1 MRLVIFLIVTLV
13 GILGGVVL
21 YFSKKLK
28 LFVIGFILLLISL
41 ISGFSI
47 VNKWS
52 SDYKVA
58 KQSIYVKNLGDLS
71 STYKNVVSNIDEEH
85 PFCDIYDIVDFT
97 YGCEL
102 SGLQRIKSYFYLDSN
117 LVSYS
122 VTSNTGL
129 LELSGSDILQ
139 VSDTNAVPTYRGGT
153 YYVTSWYIRYNDI
166 LYKIN
171 NKLDLDENE
180 TYYIKYAIDSEGN
193 VSDLHGSIKCYT
205 QCEVF
210 ILNNK

>member
-1 MRLVIFLIVTLV
+1 MRLVLFLIVTLV
-13 GILGGVVL
+13 GIIGGVVL

-28 LFVIGFILLLISL
+28 LFVIGFVLMLIGL

-47 VNKWS
+47 VNTWS
-52 SDYKVA
+52 SEYKVA

-97 YGCEL
+97 YDCEL
-102 SGLQRIKSYFYLDSN
+102 AGLQRIKSYFYLDSN

-139 VSDTNAVPTYRGGT
+139 VSDTIAVSTYRGGT
-153 YYVTSWYIRYNDI
+153 YRATSWYIRYNDI

-171 NKLDLDENE
+171 KKLDLDENE
-180 TYYIKYAIDSEGN
+180 TYYIKYAIDSEGLN
-193 VSDLHGSIKCYT
+193 GSNKCYT